1 MLGKLEFKMKSQ
13 MEKESNRTASKS
25 SSSDN
30 SGSRDA
36 VNMSASLP
44 RPVESVLTEEM
55 LARFASRAASYDQE
69 NRFLEEDFEELK
81 KAKYLLLPLPSEFG
95 GAGMTLAEVCR
106 EQRRLAYHAPATALA
121 VNMHIYWIGVAADL
135 WRRGDVSLEWLL
147 REAAAG
153 EIFAAGHAESGND
166 VPVLLST
173 TKAERVDGGYRFTG
187 QKHFGSLSPVWTRFG
202 LHGMDTS
209 NPGQPKVVHAFMPRD
224 TAGYTI
230 KETWDV
236 LGMRA
241 TRSDDTMLENA
252 FVPDRYVARVVP
264 AGAAGIDPLV
274 LSVFAWAL
282 MGFGNIYYG
291 LAKRALDHSVR
302 SVKSKGSLALS
313 RSMAY
318 HPEVQHAI
326 AEMIIEL
333 ESIEPHLEKIVE
345 DWSNGVD
352 HGAHWPSKIFAAKYR
367 AVEGSWRVVDLGLDV
382 SGGQGIFRSAGYE
395 RLVRDARLGRIHPAN
410 SFLTHEVVAKTALE
424 ISLDEQPR
432 WG

>member
-1 MLGKLEFKMKSQ
+1 
-13 MEKESNRTASKS
+13 
-25 SSSDN
+25 
-30 SGSRDA
+30 
-36 VNMSASLP
+36 MSATSKVDVSKEISIANGGAGRNGSAPLRQP
-44 RPVESVLTEEM
+44 AKSVLTEEM
-55 LARFASRAASYDQE
+55 LARFAERAAIYDRE
-69 NRFLEEDFEELK
+69 NRFFQEDFEELR
-81 KAKYLLLPLPSEFG
+81 KAKYLLLPVPAEFG

-106 EQRRLAYHAPATALA
+106 EQRRLAYYAPATALA
-121 VNMHIYWIGVAADL
+121 VNMHLYWVGIAADL
-135 WRRGDVSLEWLL
+135 WRRGDASLEWIL

-173 TKAERVDGGYRFTG
+173 SKAERVEGGYRFTG
-187 QKHFGSLSPVWTRFG
+187 RKHFGSLTPVWTRFG

-209 NPGQPKVVHAFMPRD
+209 DATQTKIVHAFMPRD
-224 TAGYTI
+224 TVGYTI

-241 TRSDDTMLENA
+241 TRSEDTVLENA
-252 FVPDRYVARVVP
+252 FIPDRYVARIVP
-264 AGAAGIDPLV
+264 AGESGIDPFV
-274 LSVFAWAL
+274 LGALAWAL

-291 LAKRALDHSVR
+291 LAKRAFDQSVT
-302 SVKSKGSLALS
+302 SAKSKTSLALT

-318 HPEVQHAI
+318 HPEIQHAI
-326 AEMIIEL
+326 AEMAIEL
-333 ESIEPHLEKIVE
+333 ESIGPHLEAVAE

-382 SGGQGIFRSAGYE
+382 TGGNGIFRSAGYE

-410 SFLTHEVVAKTALE
+410 SFLTHEVVAKTALG

>member
-1 MLGKLEFKMKSQ
+1 MNPF
-13 MEKESNRTASKS
+13 RDATISKGR
-25 SSSDN
+25 SSDN
-30 SGSRDA
+30 GGSSDA
-36 VNMSASLP
+36 RNNASSVP
-44 RPVESVLTEEM
+44 RPVKTVLTEEM
-55 LARFASRAASYDQE
+55 LERFASRAASYDRE
-69 NRFLEEDFEELK
+69 NRFFTEDFEELRA
-81 KAKYLLLPLPSEFG
+81 AKYLLLPVPSEFG

-121 VNMHIYWIGVAADL
+121 VNMHVYWLGVAADL
-135 WRRGDVSLEWLL
+135 WRRGDASLEWILQ
-147 REAAAG
+147 EAAGG

-173 TKAERVDGGYRFTG
+173 TKAERVEGGYRFTG
-187 QKHFGSLSPVWTRFG
+187 RKHFGSLTPVWTRFG

-209 NPGQPKVVHAFMPRD
+209 NPDQPKVVHAFMPRD
-224 TAGYTI
+224 SAGYTI

-241 TRSDDTMLENA
+241 TRSDDTQLENV
-252 FVPDRYVARVVP
+252 FVPDRYIARVVP
-264 AGAAGIDPLV
+264 AGAAGIDPFV

-282 MGFGNIYYG
+282 MGFGNVYYG
-291 LAKRALDHSVR
+291 LAKRALDLSI
-302 SVKSKGSLALS
+302 SAAKNKGSLALS

-326 AEMIIEL
+326 ADMIIEL
-333 ESIEPHLEKIVE
+333 ESIGPHLEAVAE

-352 HGAHWPSKIFAAKYR
+352 HGAHWPAKIFAAKYR

-382 SGGQGIFRSAGYE
+382 SGGSGIFRSAGYE
-395 RLVRDARLGRIHPAN
+395 RLIRDARLGRIHPAS
-410 SFLTHEVVAKTALE
+410 SFLTHEAVAKTFLD